1 MNQSNIRKKILWIT
15 ETAVML
21 ALLVSVQYVTSFI
34 PKPVQQFVTG
44 SCVNAI
50 LAVTVLMVGFW
61 SGAVVAVVSPF
72 LAFLFQIGPAFI
84 QLLPGIALGNLA
96 LVVLLHVVADHQAK
110 NLGRQAAALVLAA
123 LGKFAT
129 LYLVMVKLL
138 VPVLVSGGVIPPKA
152 SALLSAQFSWP
163 QLVTALIGG
172 AVALAVFPLLRRA
185 VKK

>member
-1 MNQSNIRKKILWIT
+1 MNQSNMQKKILWIT
-15 ETAVML
+15 QTAVML

-50 LAVTVLMVGFW
+50 LAVTVLMVGIW

-72 LAFLFQIGPAFI
+72 MAFLFNIGPKFI
-84 QLLPGIALGNLA
+84 QLLPGIALGNL
-96 LVVLLHVVADHQAK
+96 VFVLMLQFIADPRAK

-123 LGKFAT
+123 LAKFAA
-129 LYLVMVKLL
+129 LYFVIVKLL
-138 VPVLVSGGVIPPKA
+138 VPMLVSSGKMPAAV
-152 SALLSAQFSWP
+152 SAVMSAQFSWP

-172 AVALAVFPLLRRA
+172 AVALAIFPLLRRA
-185 VKK
+185 LKK